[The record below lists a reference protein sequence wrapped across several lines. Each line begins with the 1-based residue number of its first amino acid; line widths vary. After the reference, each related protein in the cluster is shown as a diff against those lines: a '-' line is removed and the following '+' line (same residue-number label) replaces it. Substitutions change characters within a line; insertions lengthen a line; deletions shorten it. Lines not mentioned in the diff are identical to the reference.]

1 MIQFNLLPDVKLN
14 HIRTQRFK
22 RTVIALAGLVTIF
35 CIVVLLLLMSAV
47 YGLQR
52 RHMSNLSEDIENT
65 ATEIKS
71 INQIDRILTVQNQ
84 LVSVNDLHA
93 QKPVLSRLFIF
104 IETVT
109 PSDVNLSG
117 VEVNFDSNRIEL
129 SGSAQSIA
137 TINRY
142 VDTLKFTEY
151 FSVELDD
158 DDEVVEESLPGED
171 EGLPLAFS
179 NVVLES
185 FGRSGDEINYM
196 ITMEYDPAIFD
207 SVEEIRIRVQ
217 DTITTRSEVDQ
228 PEALFQAPENEE
240 AIE

>member
-35 CIVVLLLLMSAV
+35 CVVVLLLLMSAV

-158 DDEVVEESLPGED
+158 DDEVVEESLPDED
-171 EGLPLAFS
+171 EDLPLAFS

-217 DTITTRSEVDQ
+217 DTITTPLPKSINQRLYSKH
-228 PEALFQAPENEE
+228 LKTRRR
-240 AIE
+240 